1 MIFLSKA
8 EVQGEFGRTQKGERV
23 SALSVRSSATL
34 KDNDKNHRDGSSPG
48 LVRSDGGPGQTHASR
63 KKTSSSSVRKYSLL
77 NFSTRLRNGKAPHCP
92 GLSFFFLR

>member
-63 KKTSSSSVRKYSLL
+63 KKTSSSVRKYSLL

-92 GLSFFFLR
+92 GLSFLF